1 MKLKRL
7 IFPIIALILAVSC
20 GGEEFDPALETP
32 GASPTPEAPAASPT
46 ATAPAPTETPEPTT
60 TPETS
65 ATRLPHPLDTPFSLH
80 VGQSERVGDL
90 EITLAGITED
100 SRCPPDVQCVWQG
113 QVGVQLEVTAAGGEM
128 EPLTLT
134 SVMSPTIALPAH
146 QITLV
151 SVEPGPAEA
160 GSSIPPAEYVV
171 TLQVAEP
178 DEP

>member
-7 IFPIIALILAVSC
+7 IFPMLALILSVSC
-20 GGEEFDPALETP
+20 GGEEFE
-32 GASPTPEAPAASPT
+32 PTPEAPVASPT
-46 ATAPAPTETPEPTT
+46 PTAPAPTETPEPVAPTE
-60 TPETS
+60 PA
-65 ATRLPHPLDTPFSLH
+65 ATRQPLPLDTPFSLQ
-80 VGQSERVGDL
+80 VGQSERVDDL
-90 EITLAGITED
+90 EITLAGISED

-113 QVGVQLEVTAAGGEM
+113 QVGVQLEVAAAGDEM

-134 SVMSPTIALPAH
+134 SVMSPTMSLPDH